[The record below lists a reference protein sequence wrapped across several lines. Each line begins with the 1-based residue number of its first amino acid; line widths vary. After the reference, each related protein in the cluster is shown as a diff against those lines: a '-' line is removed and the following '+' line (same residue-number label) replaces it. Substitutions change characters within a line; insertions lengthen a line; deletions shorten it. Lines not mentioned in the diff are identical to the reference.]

1 MQKVSDQKII
11 ETYLKTRNLWKCAE
25 LLGICGQSVH
35 ERLVKLKI
43 KLNYPRFSEEE
54 KLILQTEYSF
64 FRDSGNLKELA
75 NKLNRTVPFICRK
88 AKELG
93 LTDIKHKKSS
103 NQIALSSER
112 LTQLLKNKH
121 PKGMLGKT
129 HSEKTLQILRYKSK
143 EYQNNM
149 STDTRDE
156 IIMKM
161 LKTKEKNGTLYQERP
176 KTSWKSGW
184 REIGGINKYYRS
196 RWEANYARY
205 LQFLKEHKEI
215 KNWEHEAE
223 TFWFT
228 NIKRGCRSYLP
239 DFRVTLNN
247 EEKEYHEVKGWMDDK
262 SKTKLKRMA
271 KYYPEIKI
279 VLIEREWFKYNTPK
293 LKGFIKDWEK

>member
-1 MQKVSDQKII
+1 MQKASDQEII
-11 ETYLKTRNLWKCAE
+11 EAYSKTKNVWKAAK
-25 LLGICGQSVH
+25 LLNMCGQSVH
-35 ERLVKLKI
+35 ERLLKLNV
-43 KLNYPRFSEEE
+43 KLNYPKFSIEE
-54 KLILQTEYSF
+54 KLILELEYSSY
-64 FRDSGNLKELA
+64 RDAGKLKELA
-75 NKLNRTVPFICRK
+75 IKLNRTVPFICRK

-93 LTDIKHKKSS
+93 LTDIRHKKCN
-103 NQIALSSER
+103 NQIILSSER
-112 LTQLLKNKH
+112 LIQLLKNNH
-121 PKGMLGKT
+121 PKGMLGKV
-129 HSEKTLQILRYKSK
+129 HSEKTLETLRCKSK

-149 STDTRDE
+149 DIDIRAE

-184 REIGGINKYYRS
+184 REIGEKKKYYRS

-215 KNWEHEAE
+215 ENWEHEAE

-247 EEKEYHEVKGWMDDK
+247 GEKEYHEVKGWMDDK

-271 KYYPEIKI
+271 KYYPEVKI
-279 VLIEREWFKYNTPK
+279 VLIKKEWFRYNTPK
-293 LKGFIKDWEK
+293 LKGLLKDWEK

>member
-35 ERLVKLKI
+35 ERLIKLKI

-54 KLILQTEYSF
+54 KSILQAEYSF

-149 STDTRDE
+149 STDTREE